1 MKNDLLKLIRWLC
14 SKLTYNDLASVVPVL
29 QEILGGS
36 RKNIA
41 LKPEEEHP
49 PHYRQFRVDPTL
61 PLTEPPLPKEEPPD
75 WQQIQEEHR
84 QRTGKRIAMIQH
96 RKNPVP
102 EKCTCQH
109 CHAPARYLYLN
120 NGKIGSQVLCKIC
133 GKTSP
138 TDKPRRESKA
148 KYWCPHCSVMR
159 CAGEAK
165 EGKNDLF

>member
-1 MKNDLLKLIRWLC
+1 MKNDLLKLIRWLS
-14 SKLTYNDLASVVPVL
+14 SKLTCNDLVSVVPVL

-41 LKPEEEHP
+41 LKPEEKHP

-61 PLTEPPLPKEEPPD
+61 PLTEPPVPEEDPSD
-75 WQQIQEEHR
+75 WEQIQREHV
-84 QRTGKRIAMIQH
+84 QRTGKLIAMIQ
-96 RKNPVP
+96 RRNNPVP

-120 NGKIGSQVLCKIC
+120 TGKAGSQVLCKIC

-138 TDKPRRESKA
+138 THKPPGQSKL
-148 KYWCPHCSVMR
+148 R
-159 CAGEAK
+159 C
-165 EGKNDLF
+165 